1 MNKSFRYMHWHVKQ
15 KLLFMISMLIFA
27 SVTLVTIL
35 TYQNQ
40 RTDLI
45 RQSTQKTQLLLE
57 QLAINTDTYLEEL
70 FRLCLSPYYNKSVME
85 QLQTKPETPAQKL
98 QKQRVIEDFLG
109 EVMTIPRSDILR
121 ALILTDG
128 IYTSSKTRYDASI
141 PESFREESW
150 YKDAVQSNDP
160 VFIPV
165 HTETQGRSSVYV
177 FSVVQKI
184 LSTRNTSDVLGVIRV
199 DANYLGIKTVC
210 DRAEVTQGN
219 ALCILDSQGNQI
231 YANSLLE
238 DGVAIRDVS
247 DLLGK
252 LEGEGP
258 IFKKIGRSEYVIS
271 VKQLQAAD
279 WRMIDVHSTR
289 ELTRDAAAVRDK
301 AILWAF
307 LCAAGSVLFSVVLV
321 KLFLKPI
328 FEITGLMQKVQKG
341 DLTVRAQVS
350 GTDELNYL
358 ASSFN
363 EMTEQLSTFM
373 EKNDLLTRQV
383 YEAKYL
389 EKEAQYAALCSQIR
403 PHFLFNALNTI
414 NLLVKC
420 GRPADATRCIDH
432 LSTLFRGMVNTDRD
446 IALSAEMKIVDSYL
460 QLQKMRYGSLDFEIS
475 GIEAF
480 QDYVLPAMTVQPLT
494 ENALVHGC
502 EPKRGGTHIVVTV
515 IPCGEELHI
524 TVEDNGVGMGE
535 SQLERIRASLA
546 ENTSELPD
554 TGIPPGSVGLI
565 NISRRVKLKFGLK
578 YGLSIDSVLGQGTR
592 AVLRLPLK
600 PNLEGTHVQGADR

>member
-1 MNKSFRYMHWHVKQ
+1 LNKSFRYMHWHVKQ

-45 RQSTQKTQLLLE
+45 RQSSQKTQLLLE

-70 FRLCLSPYYNKSVME
+70 FRLCLSPYYNKGVME
-85 QLQTKPETPAQKL
+85 QLQTVPATPAQKL

-141 PESFREESW
+141 PENFREESW
-150 YKDAVQSNDP
+150 YQDAAASNVP

-165 HTETQGRSSVYV
+165 HMETQGRSSLYV
-177 FSVVQKI
+177 FSIVQKI
-184 LSTRNTSDVLGVIRV
+184 LSTRNASNVLGVIRV

-219 ALCILDSQGNQI
+219 ALYILDSQGNQI

-238 DGVAIRDVS
+238 GGLTIQDILA
-247 DLLGK
+247 LLGNLK
-252 LEGEGP
+252 GEGP
-258 IFKKIGRSEYVIS
+258 FFEKIGRSEYVIS
-271 VKQLQAAD
+271 VKALQSAD
-279 WRMIDVHSTR
+279 WRVIDIHSTR
-289 ELTRDAAAVRDK
+289 ELTRDAAAARDK

-341 DLTVRAQVS
+341 DLSVRAKVS

-363 EMTEQLSTFM
+363 EMTEQISTFM
-373 EKNDLLTRQV
+373 EKNDLLTRQI

-420 GRPADATRCIDH
+420 GRPTDASLCIDN
-432 LSTLFRGMVNTDRD
+432 LSTLLRGMVNTDRD
-446 IALSAEMKIVDSYL
+446 ITLSAEMKIVDSYL
-460 QLQKMRYGSLDFEIS
+460 KLQQMRYGTLAFEIIGS
-475 GIEAF
+475 EAF
-480 QDYVLPAMTVQPLT
+480 QDYILPAMTVQPLV

-502 EPKRGGTHIVVTV
+502 EPKRGGTRIVVAV

-524 TVEDNGVGMGE
+524 TVEDNGVGMEE
-535 SQLERIRASLA
+535 SQLARIREGLA

-554 TGIPPGSVGLI
+554 AGTSTQSVGLI

-578 YGLSIDSVLGQGTR
+578 YGLSIDSALGQGTK
-592 AVLRLPLK
+592 AVLRLPL
-600 PNLEGTHVQGADR
+600 DR

>member
-1 MNKSFRYMHWHVKQ
+1 MHWHVKQ

-35 TYQNQ
+35 TYLNQ

-85 QLQTKPETPAQKL
+85 QLQTKPETPVQKL

-128 IYTSSKTRYDASI
+128 VYTSSKTRYDASI
-141 PESFREESW
+141 PVDFREEGW
-150 YKDAVQSNDP
+150 YQSAVSSAAP

-165 HTETQGRSSVYV
+165 HMETQGRSSIYV
-177 FSVVQKI
+177 FSIAQKI
-184 LSTRNTSDVLGVIRV
+184 LSTKNASDVLGVIRV
-199 DANYLGIKTVC
+199 DANYLGIKNVC

-219 ALCILDSQGNQI
+219 ALYILDSQGNQI

-238 DGVAIRDVS
+238 GGTALQDVTA
-247 DLLGK
+247 LLGK

-258 IFKKIGRSEYVIS
+258 FFEKIGRSDYVIS
-271 VKQLQAAD
+271 VKTLQSAD
-279 WRMIDVHSTR
+279 WRMIDIHSTR
-289 ELTRDAAAVRDK
+289 ELTRDAAAARDK

-363 EMTEQLSTFM
+363 EMTEQLSAFM

-414 NLLVKC
+414 NLLIKC
-420 GRPADATRCIDH
+420 GRPPEASQCIDH
-432 LSTLFRGMVNTDRD
+432 LSTLLRGMVNTDRD
-446 IALSAEMKIVDSYL
+446 ITLSAEMKIVESYL
-460 QLQKMRYGSLDFEIS
+460 LLQKMRYGTLAFEIT

-480 QDYVLPAMTVQPLT
+480 QDYILPAMTVQPLV

-502 EPKRGGTHIVVTV
+502 EPKRGGTRIAVTAA
-515 IPCGEELHI
+515 PCGEELHI

-535 SQLERIRASLA
+535 SQLMHIRESLA
-546 ENTSELPD
+546 ENTSDLSD
-554 TGIPPGSVGLI
+554 SGAPPQNVGLI
-565 NISRRVKLKFGLK
+565 NISRRVKLKFGLA
-578 YGLSIDSVLGQGTR
+578 YGLSIDSALGQGTK

-600 PNLEGTHVQGADR
+600 PQEGMYVQGTDR

>member
-1 MNKSFRYMHWHVKQ
+1 MNRSFRYMHWHVKQ
-15 KLLFMISMLIFA
+15 KLLFMISMLIFV
-27 SVTLVTIL
+27 SVTLVTVL
-35 TYQNQ
+35 TYLNQ

-70 FRLCLSPYYNKSVME
+70 FRLCLSPYYNKSVMD
-85 QLQTKPETPAQKL
+85 QLQTKPGTPAQKL
-98 QKQRVIEDFLG
+98 QKQRVIEEYLG

-128 IYTSSKTRYDASI
+128 IYSSSKTRYDASI
-141 PESFREESW
+141 PVSFREESW
-150 YKDAVQSNDP
+150 YQDAIQSFDP

-165 HTETQGRSSVYV
+165 HMETQGRSSLYV
-177 FSVVQKI
+177 FSIVQKI
-184 LSTRNTSDVLGVIRV
+184 LSTKNASDVLGVIRV
-199 DANYLGIKTVC
+199 DANYLGIKNVC

-219 ALCILDSQGNQI
+219 ALYILDSRGNQI

-238 DGVAIRDVS
+238 GGLAIQDVA
-247 DLLGK
+247 DLLGG
-252 LEGEGP
+252 LEGDGP
-258 IFKKIGRSEYVIS
+258 FFEKIGRAEYVIS
-271 VKQLQAAD
+271 IKSLQSAD
-279 WRMIDVHSTR
+279 WRVIDIHSTR
-289 ELTRDAAAVRDK
+289 ELTRDAAAARDK

-307 LCAAGSVLFSVVLV
+307 LCAAGSMLFSVVLV

-373 EKNDLLTRQV
+373 KKNDMLTRQI

-414 NLLVKC
+414 NLLIKC
-420 GRPADATRCIDH
+420 GRAPEASMCIDH
-432 LSTLFRGMVNTDRD
+432 LSTLLRGMVNTDRD
-446 IALSAEMKIVDSYL
+446 ITLITEMKIVDSYL
-460 QLQKMRYGSLDFEIS
+460 QLQKMRYGTLAYEIT

-480 QDYVLPAMTVQPLT
+480 QDYILPAMTVQPLV

-502 EPKRGGTHIVVTV
+502 EPKRGDTRIAVTAS
-515 IPCGEELHI
+515 PRGEELHI

-535 SQLERIRASLA
+535 LQLIRIRESLA
-546 ENTSELPD
+546 ENTSDLPE
-554 TGIPPGSVGLI
+554 TGTPPRSVGLI
-565 NISRRVKLKFGLK
+565 NISRRVKLKFGLEF
-578 YGLSIDSVLGQGTR
+578 GLTIDSAIGQGTK

-600 PNLEGTHVQGADR
+600 PQEGTHVQGADR

>member
-1 MNKSFRYMHWHVKQ
+1 
-15 KLLFMISMLIFA
+15 
-27 SVTLVTIL
+27 
-35 TYQNQ
+35 
-40 RTDLI
+40 
-45 RQSTQKTQLLLE
+45 
-57 QLAINTDTYLEEL
+57 
-70 FRLCLSPYYNKSVME
+70 
-85 QLQTKPETPAQKL
+85 
-98 QKQRVIEDFLG
+98 
-109 EVMTIPRSDILR
+109 MTVPRSDILR

-128 IYTSSKTRYDASI
+128 IYASSKTRYDASI
-141 PESFREESW
+141 PANFREEGW
-150 YKDAVQSNDP
+150 FEDAVNSTVP

-165 HTETQGRSSVYV
+165 HTETQGRSSIYV
-177 FSVVQKI
+177 FSIVQKL
-184 LSTRNTSDVLGVIRV
+184 LSTKNVNDVLGVIRV
-199 DANYLGIKTVC
+199 DANYLGIKNVC

-219 ALCILDSQGNQI
+219 ALYILDSQGNQI

-238 DGVAIRDVS
+238 GGATIQDVEAR
-247 DLLGK
+247 LGK

-258 IFKKIGRSEYVIS
+258 FFEKIGKAEYVIS
-271 VKQLQAAD
+271 VKTLQSAD
-279 WRMIDVHSTR
+279 WRVIDIHSTR
-289 ELTRDAAAVRDK
+289 ELTRDAAAARDK
-301 AILWAF
+301 AILLAF

-350 GTDELNYL
+350 GTDELSYL

-373 EKNDLLTRQV
+373 EKNSLLTRQV

-420 GRPADATRCIDH
+420 GRPSDASRCIDH
-432 LSTLFRGMVNTDRD
+432 LSTLLRSMVNTDRD
-446 IALSAEMKIVDSYL
+446 ITLSAEMKIVDSYL
-460 QLQKMRYGSLDFEIS
+460 QLQKMRYGSLDFEIT
-475 GIEAF
+475 GIEAY
-480 QDYVLPAMTVQPLT
+480 QNYVLPAMTVQPLV

-502 EPKRGGTHIVVTV
+502 EPKRGGARIAVAVS
-515 IPCGEELHI
+515 PCGQELHI

-535 SQLERIRASLA
+535 SQLECIRESLA
-546 ENTSELPD
+546 ENTSDLPD
-554 TGIPPGSVGLI
+554 AGTPPQNVGLI
-565 NISRRVKLKFGLK
+565 NISRRVKLKFGLE
-578 YGLSIDSVLGQGTR
+578 YGLSVDSALGQGTK

-600 PNLEGTHVQGADR
+600 PAQEGTNVQGIDR

>member
-1 MNKSFRYMHWHVKQ
+1 MNRSFRYMHWHVKQ
-15 KLLFMISMLIFA
+15 KLIFMISMLIFS

-35 TYQNQ
+35 TYLNQ

-85 QLQTKPETPAQKL
+85 QLQTKPGTPAQKL
-98 QKQRVIEDFLG
+98 QKQRIIEEYLG
-109 EVMTIPRSDILR
+109 GVMTIPRSDILR
-121 ALILTDG
+121 ALILTDEV
-128 IYTSSKTRYDASI
+128 YLSSKTRYDASI
-141 PESFREESW
+141 PVTFREESW
-150 YKDAVQSNDP
+150 YKDAIQSNEP

-165 HTETQGRSSVYV
+165 HMETQGRSSLYV

-184 LSTRNTSDVLGVIRV
+184 LSTKNASDVLGVIRV
-199 DANYLGIKTVC
+199 DANYVGIKNVC

-219 ALCILDSQGNQI
+219 ALYILDSRGNQI

-238 DGVAIRDVS
+238 GGATIQEVS
-247 DLLGK
+247 ALLSK

-258 IFKKIGRSEYVIS
+258 FFEKIGRAEYVIS
-271 VKQLQAAD
+271 IKALQSAD
-279 WRMIDVHSTR
+279 WRVIDIHSTR
-289 ELTRDAAAVRDK
+289 ELTRDAAAARDK

-307 LCAAGSVLFSVVLV
+307 LCSAGSVLFSVVLV

-341 DLTVRAQVS
+341 DLAVRAQVS

-373 EKNDLLTRQV
+373 EKNDLLTRQI

-420 GRPADATRCIDH
+420 GRATEASMCIDH
-432 LSTLFRGMVNTDRD
+432 LSTLLRGMVNTDRN
-446 IALSAEMKIVDSYL
+446 ITLSAEMKIVDSYL
-460 QLQKMRYGSLDFEIS
+460 QLQKMRYGTLSFEIM

-480 QDYVLPAMTVQPLT
+480 QDYALPAMTVQPLV

-502 EPKRGGTHIVVTV
+502 EPKRGGARIAVTV
-515 IPCGEELHI
+515 APCGEELHI

-535 SQLERIRASLA
+535 SQLARIRESLA
-546 ENTSELPD
+546 ENTSDLPD
-554 TGIPPGSVGLI
+554 TGTPQSVGLI
-565 NISRRVKLKFGLK
+565 NISRRVKLKYGLK
-578 YGLSIDSVLGQGTR
+578 YGLSIDSTLGQGTK
-592 AVLRLPLK
+592 AVLRLPL
-600 PNLEGTHVQGADR
+600 